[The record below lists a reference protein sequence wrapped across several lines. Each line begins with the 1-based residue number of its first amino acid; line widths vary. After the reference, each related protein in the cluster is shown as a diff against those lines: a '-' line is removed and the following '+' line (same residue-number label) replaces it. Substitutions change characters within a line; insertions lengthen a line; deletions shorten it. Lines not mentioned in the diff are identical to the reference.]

1 MSVLLQD
8 VRFAVRTLIKAP
20 GFVIVATITLALA
33 IGANTA
39 MFSLV
44 NTAIFGP
51 LPFEDGDRLMRVFR
65 QAGEEGEI
73 HFFSY
78 PDYREYRDRS
88 DVFEEF
94 IACSFVPVSVG
105 SGEQNETRFGQIV
118 SGNYFAALGVDA
130 IEGRMLTPADDQTPG
145 AHPVVVISYAY
156 WQRVYG
162 GRPGAVGET
171 IALSGHPFT
180 VVGIAPKGFSGALP
194 IPSPELWVPMM
205 MLGQIRPDSADQ
217 LEDPAQSFLWVLGK
231 LQSDLPVPQAQARLA
246 VTASQMKEIDPERYE
261 NEYAVLVPADGIIP
275 MTPGMRHIALTLSA
289 LVMSMVGLVL
299 IVGCANVANLLLAR
313 SSTRRK
319 ELGIRLAI
327 GASRLRVVR
336 QLLTESVL
344 LALLGGAAGLLL
356 ATWTVNLLVACLP
369 DMPFGI
375 SVDLRVG
382 IDHRVLIFTG
392 GVSVLTGIVF
402 GMLPAIAVTGKN
414 LAAAIKDAGSAT
426 GLSLKRSRLHS
437 ALVVGQVA
445 VSLVL
450 LIGAGL
456 FVRSLMSAKAIDPGF
471 HHQNVLS
478 VALDLGSRDYDS
490 ASAKVFY
497 EQLLQRARAL
507 PGVISASIEDCPPL
521 TMAMSST
528 DFWIEDR
535 PYTSPDEE
543 RVSVAFSTVSSDN
556 FTTLSVPLLRGRD
569 FSAQDTENS
578 PGVAIVNR
586 AFADRYWPGQDP
598 LGKRI
603 SREGAEGPFLEVVGV
618 SKTVKHW
625 LIGEEPRPYIYVPL
639 TQNYRADFATLL
651 VRTSSGPMAALPAV
665 REALREVDPNMSPWG
680 AQSMTS
686 LVSFAVLPAKFAAV
700 LFGLLGLLAL
710 LLAST
715 GLYGVMS
722 YAVTQRTHEIGVR
735 MAIGARHGDVVRLV
749 LRRGLALTGAG
760 LGVGLL
766 LAVASTRV
774 LSSMLY
780 EISATDPATFVSVCV
795 LLAMVALSACYIPAH
810 RATKVDPM
818 VALRCE

>member
-1 MSVLLQD
+1 MNVLLQD
-8 VRFAVRTLIKAP
+8 IRFAVRTLIKAP
-20 GFVIVATITLALA
+20 GFVIVATMTLALA

-65 QAGEEGEI
+65 QAGKGGEI
-73 HFFSY
+73 RFFSY

-88 DVFEEF
+88 DVFEEL
-94 IACSFVPVSVG
+94 IACAFTPVSVG
-105 SGEQNETRFGQIV
+105 AGERTETRFGQV
-118 SGNYFAALGVDA
+118 VTGNYFAALGVDA
-130 IEGRMLTPADDQTPG
+130 LEGRMLTPADDQTPG
-145 AHPVVVISYAY
+145 AHPVAVISYPY
-156 WQRVYG
+156 WQRVFG
-162 GRPGAVGET
+162 GKPGAVGES
-171 IALSGHPFT
+171 IELSGHPFT
-180 VVGIAPKGFSGALP
+180 VVGVAPKGFTGALP
-194 IPSPELWVPMM
+194 IPSPDLWVPVTMF
-205 MLGQIRPDSADQ
+205 GQIRPGSQDQ
-217 LEDPAQSFLWVLGK
+217 LEDRAQSFLWVVGK
-231 LQSDLPVPQAQARLA
+231 LKRDLEVPQAQARLA

-261 NEYAVLVPADGIIP
+261 TEYAILVPAEGIIP
-275 MTPGMRHIALTLSA
+275 MTPEMRRIALTLSA

-356 ATWTVNLLVACLP
+356 ATWTVNLLVAALP
-369 DMPFGI
+369 EMPFA
-375 SVDLRVG
+375 VTLDLQVG
-382 IDHRVLIFTG
+382 IDHRVLIFTAV
-392 GVSVLTGIVF
+392 VSVLTGIIF
-402 GMLPAIAVTGKN
+402 GLLPAIAVTGKN
-414 LAAAIKDAGSAT
+414 LAAAIKDSGSAT
-426 GLSLKRSRLHS
+426 GLSPKRSRLHS

-471 HHQNVLS
+471 RHQDVLS
-478 VALDLGSRDYDS
+478 VALDLGARDYDD
-490 ASAKVFY
+490 ATAKNFY
-497 EQLLQRARAL
+497 EQLLQRTRAL
-507 PGVISASIEDCPPL
+507 PGVTSASIEDCPPL
-521 TMAMSST
+521 TMAIST
-528 DFWIEDR
+528 ANFWIEDR
-535 PYTSPDEE
+535 PYTNPDEE
-543 RVSVAFSTVSSDN
+543 RVSVPFSTVSSDN
-556 FTTLSVPLLRGRD
+556 FKTLSVPLLRGRD

-603 SREGAEGPFLEVVGV
+603 SREGSEGPFFEVVGV
-618 SKTVKHW
+618 SKTIKHW
-625 LIGEEPRPYIYVPL
+625 LIGEEPRPYMYL
-639 TQNYRADFATLL
+639 ALSQDYGGEFATLL
-651 VRTSSGPMAALPAV
+651 VRTTGDPAAALPAV
-665 REALREVDPNMSPWG
+665 RATVREVDPDMSPWG
-680 AQSMTS
+680 AQPMTS

-700 LFGLLGLLAL
+700 MFGLLGLLAL
-710 LLAST
+710 VLASA

-749 LRRGLALTGAG
+749 LRRGIVLTGIG
-760 LGVGLL
+760 LTIGL
-766 LAVASTRV
+766 V
-774 LSSMLY
+774 LSLLSSHLLSALLY
-780 EISATDPATFVSVCV
+780 DISATDLMTFVCV
-795 LLAMVALSACYIPAH
+795 SLLLLGVALLASYLPA
-810 RATKVDPM
+810 RKAARVNPII
-818 VALRCE
+818 ALRYE